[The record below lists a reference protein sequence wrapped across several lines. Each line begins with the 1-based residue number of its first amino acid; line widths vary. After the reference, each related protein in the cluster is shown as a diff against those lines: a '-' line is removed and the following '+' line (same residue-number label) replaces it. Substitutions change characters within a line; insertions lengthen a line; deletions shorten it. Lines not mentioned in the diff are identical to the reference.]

1 MDVADAN
8 PLVAELLL
16 HDAPVLADAHL
27 FMPRLLPWREFEI
40 SDVAIIFEYYAQHNR
55 LRRAT

>member
-1 MDVADAN
+1 MDAGDDN
-8 PLVAELLL
+8 PLVAELQR
-16 HDAPVLADAHL
+16 HDAPVLPDAHR

-40 SDVAIIFEYYAQHNR
+40 SDVAIVFEYYAQHNR